1 MMGQCEIGQ
10 GQAPQDRVSPIP
22 PPPLEQIEDT
32 FLHSHVDI
40 HAQEVSTL
48 FPEKI
53 HLVEDH
59 KTSSPRQKISFPSM
73 SSSRMKPL
81 AVPSISPQTKKIT
94 KHINKLVHNIKK
106 KPLYTIT
113 KTLPTPKLPPP
124 RQNPNPSKRPVRRGR
139 TSSRSQDSKNT
150 ILSPIPKAK
159 VPIIKEEDGTT
170 PHTNHQKIPP
180 DACATGVQPLPPPP
194 EIPRRRRSPVRF
206 IQRVMSKRTT
216 NKSENGNNRQ
226 GDKLSLPSVS
236 NPRPSI
242 SSTSAT
248 STLTEQKED
257 IVTKTLSS
265 PPTRGRERS
274 PIRFMRKRASQIK
287 RSVSR
292 GGDSSSAT
300 NVRNHDNEGSRK
312 VVRAMKDD
320 GIIC

>member
-1 MMGQCEIGQ
+1 
-10 GQAPQDRVSPIP
+10 
-22 PPPLEQIEDT
+22 
-32 FLHSHVDI
+32 
-40 HAQEVSTL
+40 
-48 FPEKI
+48 
-53 HLVEDH
+53 
-59 KTSSPRQKISFPSM
+59 
-73 SSSRMKPL
+73 
-81 AVPSISPQTKKIT
+81 
-94 KHINKLVHNIKK
+94 
-106 KPLYTIT
+106 
-113 KTLPTPKLPPP
+113 
-124 RQNPNPSKRPVRRGR
+124 
-139 TSSRSQDSKNT
+139 
-150 ILSPIPKAK
+150 
-159 VPIIKEEDGTT
+159 
-170 PHTNHQKIPP
+170 
-180 DACATGVQPLPPPP
+180 
-194 EIPRRRRSPVRF
+194 
-206 IQRVMSKRTT
+206 MSKRTT